1 VIKVEITYEDF
12 MKVEMKT
19 GIIMKAERIAGTAKL
34 VRIEADVGA
43 ETRQIIAGIG
53 DAYSE
58 EELKNKSIV
67 IVTNLQP
74 KTLKGVQSNGMLL
87 AATVDGKPVLLTV
100 DRTVPAGAEIK

>member
-1 VIKVEITYEDF
+1 MEITYEDF

-19 GIIMKAERIAGTAKL
+19 GIIMKAERIGGTAKL
-34 VRIEADVGA
+34 VRIEADVGS
-43 ETRQIIAGIG
+43 ETRQIVAGIG
-53 DAYSE
+53 DAYSD

-87 AATVDGKPVLLTV
+87 AATVDGKPVLLTA
-100 DRTVPAGAEIK
+100 DKAVPAGAEIK